1 VACDVQEENPPN
13 LVEIGGHASKGRGRA
28 ARWRSPRRLSGLP
41 AIARGDRR
49 ERGDLSQHD
58 DEPATSIFL
67 TTPETSVEIPLS
79 PTLTFGSSA
88 TWTPV
93 TYQ

>member
-28 ARWRSPRRLSGLP
+28 ARWRSPWRLSGRP
-41 AIARGDRR
+41 TIARGDRR
-49 ERGDLSQHD
+49 ERGDLTQD
-58 DEPATSIFL
+58 DADEATSTFF

-79 PTLTFGSSA
+79 PTLTYGSSV

-93 TYQ
+93 AYQ